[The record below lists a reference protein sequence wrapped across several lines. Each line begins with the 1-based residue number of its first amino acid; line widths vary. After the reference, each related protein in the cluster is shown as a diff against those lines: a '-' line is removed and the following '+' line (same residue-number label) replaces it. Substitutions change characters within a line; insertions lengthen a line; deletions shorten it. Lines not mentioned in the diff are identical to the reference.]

1 MPEKKKKKPT
11 KAPQILVKTSN
22 SLVIKG
28 ESEALV
34 KVSDHN
40 LDFKNINL
48 VRKAKWEERGEVV
61 ASIAGKLNLTVTLNA
76 LLNFAYE
83 VEKHQFI
90 AMSSYSIMQG
100 RKVIATY
107 EVSENPSTME
117 WEFNTDLITFCN
129 VN

>member
-1 MPEKKKKKPT
+1 MPVTNPKKPT
-11 KAPQILVKTSN
+11 KEPQRLVKTSN

-28 ESEALV
+28 ESEVLV
-34 KVSDHN
+34 KVDTHN

-48 VRKAKWEERGEVV
+48 VRKAKWEARGEVV
-61 ASIAGKLNLTVTLNA
+61 ASIAGKLNLTVTLKS

-90 AMSSYSIMQG
+90 ARSSYAITQG

-107 EVSENPSTME
+107 HVSENPSTME

-129 VN
+129 VD

>member
-1 MPEKKKKKPT
+1 MPVPRNKKPT

-22 SLVIKG
+22 SLVING

-61 ASIAGKLNLTVTLNA
+61 ASIAGKLNLTVSLNA

-90 AMSSYSIMQG
+90 AMSSYAIMQG

-117 WEFNTDLITFCN
+117 WEFNPDLITFCN
-129 VN
+129 VD

>member
-1 MPEKKKKKPT
+1 M
-11 KAPQILVKTSN
+11 
-22 SLVIKG
+22 
-28 ESEALV
+28 
-34 KVSDHN
+34 
-40 LDFKNINL
+40 
-48 VRKAKWEERGEVV
+48 RKAQWEARGEVV
-61 ASIAGKLNLTVTLNA
+61 ASIAGKLNLTVSLNA

-90 AMSSYSIMQG
+90 AMSSYSITQG

-129 VN
+129 VD

>member
-1 MPEKKKKKPT
+1 MPVPRNKKPT

-48 VRKAKWEERGEVV
+48 VRKAKWDARGEVV

-107 EVSENPSTME
+107 KVSENPSTME
-117 WEFNTDLITFCN
+117 WEVNTDLITFCN
-129 VN
+129 VD

>member
-1 MPEKKKKKPT
+1 MPVTNRKKPT

-48 VRKAKWEERGEVV
+48 VRRVQWEARGEVV
-61 ASIAGKLNLTVTLNA
+61 ASIAGKLNLTVSLNA

-90 AMSSYSIMQG
+90 AMSSYTIMQG

-107 EVSENPSTME
+107 EVSENPSIME
-117 WEFNTDLITFCN
+117 WEFNPDLITFCN
-129 VN
+129 ID

>member
-1 MPEKKKKKPT
+1 MPVPRNKKPT

-48 VRKAKWEERGEVV
+48 VRKAQWESRGEVV
-61 ASIAGKLNLTVTLNA
+61 ASIAGKLNLTVTLNT

-90 AMSSYSIMQG
+90 AMSSYSITQG

-107 EVSENPSTME
+107 EVSENPSSME

-129 VN
+129 VD

>member
-1 MPEKKKKKPT
+1 MPATNHKKTT

-40 LDFKNINL
+40 LDFKTINL
-48 VRKAKWEERGEVV
+48 VRKAKWDARGEVV

-90 AMSSYSIMQG
+90 AMSSYAIMQG

-107 EVSENPSTME
+107 KVSENPSSME